1 MPYATLDDLTT
12 AFGEREIA
20 QLTQRR
26 ADYVES
32 ADDTAAGEFLAQ
44 ASAEIDS
51 RLAVR
56 YAVPVTPAPRVLVA
70 ICCDIARYRLFDD
83 AAPETVRARYED
95 AVRWLN
101 DVAAGRAV
109 LLADDGTVAP
119 APDTSAGSQAAA
131 TAVAAE
137 RTLVFGD
144 AFRARYG
151 SDIAP

>member
-1 MPYATLDDLTT
+1 MPYATLDNLKT
-12 AFGEREIA
+12 AFGEREVA

-26 ADYVES
+26 ADYVETP
-32 ADDTAAGEFLAQ
+32 DGTAATAFLEQ

-56 YAVPVTPAPRVLVA
+56 YAVPVTPAPKVLVA
-70 ICCDIARYRLFDD
+70 VCCDIARYRLFDD

-101 DVAAGRAV
+101 DIAAGRAV
-109 LLADDGTVAP
+109 LLADDGSVAP
-119 APDTSAGSQAAA
+119 APATGGSQAAA

-137 RTLVFGD
+137 RSLVFGE
-144 AFRARYG
+144 AFRTRYG
-151 SDIAP
+151 SEIAP

>member
-1 MPYATLDDLTT
+1 MPYATVNDLKT

-26 ADYVES
+26 ADYVET
-32 ADDTAAGEFLAQ
+32 ADATAGDAFLEQ
-44 ASAEIDS
+44 ASSEIDS

-56 YAVPVTPAPRVLVA
+56 YAVPVAPPPKVLVA
-70 ICCDIARYRLFDD
+70 LCCDIARYRLFDD
-83 AAPETVRARYED
+83 AAPETVRTRYED
-95 AVRWLN
+95 AIRWLN

-109 LLADDGTVAP
+109 LLADDGTIAP
-119 APDTSAGSQAAA
+119 AADTSTGSQAAA
-131 TAVAAE
+131 TAVAVE

-144 AFRARYG
+144 GFRTRYG